1 MSDVKSVKTAKLKD
15 RRDFLKNAAVAGG
28 VSAIAVASSGSQA
41 ATVEQEES
49 EVKTEKG
56 YRLTQHIR
64 DYYDS
69 ARS

>member
-15 RRDFLKNAAVAGG
+15 RRDFLKNAAVVGG
-28 VSAIAVASSGSQA
+28 ASAIVVASSGSQA
-41 ATVEQEES
+41 ATVEQKES